1 MKYKDN
7 LVAQYLTRKL
17 VDTKVGILVKGV
29 SNLSPIEIC
38 EYIVDSTTETFY
50 VAIIGYDEVHPSNN
64 ARLHLSEKIE
74 TAVQWRSEPEK
85 AGNILVF
92 VKEDSDKLH
101 SLAELDAVSSSNI
114 SEYAIDLHI
123 QQESNKPVIKFW
135 ETIKEVA
142 RYFTF
147 DMLEDFILSVNENQ
161 GDLIPTNLW
170 QLNRLNDKEIL
181 NTNIDI
187 KERLYQNRELILT
200 MGQLSEASRRSIASS
215 LRHSK
220 GEKKVYLQSAYKL
233 LQDYFK
239 FGNKETLSKLT
250 YQDLKALLSTTVNP
264 KKEDNGKNDPNK
276 EKEKNKEQPIQ
287 PKELNQL
294 ISSILIEPDEI
305 NTKAISDLY
314 EDIKKYYEEES
325 EGDTEIAPVGGD
337 FENRKII
344 IASPN
349 SYLRK
354 IVGQACNNKVWG
366 GVLQTNES
374 ILRDAVSTDIEH
386 FHPFY
391 PDDSANEIISFN
403 DSSLFEFI
411 DRFDQQFLEKGNDD
425 IELFRPVLEAL
436 IQART
441 NLIQH
446 LDLIMYH
453 PILSFGIDKHL
464 RNELISYIEA
474 WSGLLRLY
482 CQNEL
487 VMHEIS
493 QKGSNFVAR
502 ALLLLDVLYVK
513 TPNEWKGILL
523 PLHPLFLWRYY
534 EIFKDFDSDREE
546 MLDQDKKALEEVLNK
561 LPQIMNFLVVD
572 SMITNEKS
580 LELPCSGTIDS
591 LPTFENKTNRYLGED
606 GIEAI
611 PEIIS
616 RWIQFAPYTK
626 NEVRI
631 CTIDAPDL
639 PSILRSLKQLI
650 ENGTCNRISYTVFLT
665 RNQNGNSELAKLDYS
680 DRDFLIG
687 EYLKNGKLSIN
698 IKNSGSSKDIKNDL
712 KQQPVHIA
720 FYFDQ
725 ASYTIEY
732 GPSTKNLYISPLV
745 ITYDYEFDEIT
756 NRGDIFPSSDM
767 DSGIIGSYHKVMRLA
782 DIISNNRIPRPT
794 YNPSADISDVVS
806 TIKDGET
813 QWLVVADRSIS
824 NYSPEGTIP
833 IGEHQYNRRN
843 TCVWASS
850 SSRIIDQYVTLLRQY
865 NLQPD
870 KEKLLSVIKQ
880 FGHIS
885 SEGLISIPRFG
896 TDSKTIENRKKGL
909 IGTVFSAAW
918 FAQNYP
924 NSLVASLDT
933 PEARLWLYDSRY
945 GDERADLIAL
955 SYDIQSDTLTFMP
968 IEVKTRDDSFDAKI
982 EKLEGSNQYAIT
994 GHAADQISS
1003 IVGMLSEIFG
1013 LHEPESLDMFIA
1025 ARREVIKYQIVSE
1038 CFRNMHDPTWQK
1050 EWSNLFKRAFS
1061 NNKSNGLKIK
1071 IEGLLIHVKLSDASG
1086 GKTIECFNP
1095 NADYCPIKYV
1105 ELSAKE
1111 IQHDVIGGNMS
1122 PLLHWE
1128 HDVHEK
1134 AENEDDDQNEQDYN
1148 LDGKINDL
1156 VEDGIEDITEKG
1168 AIPATIN
1175 SGNNKIDP
1183 NLTKDE
1189 YSHDKLEDEEISKEN
1204 IDNLA
1209 NAFKRSCQDYH
1220 IGLRECDSSKAVV
1233 GPSVIRLFFKLAR
1246 GQSLQTLNSHL
1257 EDIGREMK
1265 RTGILTQIIKNSD
1278 ELILDIPRIKRVP
1291 VLYKDIENMMQVESP
1306 EQLKFPLGRTPEGY
1320 DLIKDLSEMP
1330 HMLIGGS
1337 TGSGKTV
1344 FLFTLIASLIKTHPS
1359 PKDMQLVLSSSGLE
1373 DFIHFEGLPHLVE
1386 GRIISDAYD
1395 ATELIK
1401 NTVYTEFKM
1410 REKILSEARVSNIS
1424 QYNAKFP
1431 ENKMAPLVVIIDE
1444 FADLADQLVKKKDKD
1459 DFYTPVLRI
1468 AQIGRKRGIHL
1479 VLCTQRPSATLVPS
1493 NIKAQLSGRVAL
1505 RVNDANSSRMIIDES
1520 GAQQLQK
1527 HGDMIYKNGSDI
1539 ARVQGY
1545 FISIEEL
1552 DKIVT
1557 DVKKLNGVK

>member
-1 MKYKDN
+1 M
-7 LVAQYLTRKL
+7 RKL
-17 VDTKVGILVKGV
+17 VETKVGVLIKGI
-29 SNLSPIEIC
+29 SSLSPIEIC
-38 EYIVDSTTETFY
+38 EAIVDSTEETYY
-50 VAIIGYDEVHPSNN
+50 VVIIGYEEMHQSNN
-64 ARLHLSEKIE
+64 ERLFLSNKIE

-101 SLAELDAVSSSNI
+101 SLAELDIVSSSNI

-123 QQESNKPVIKFW
+123 QQESNKPILRFW
-135 ETIKEVA
+135 EAIKDVS

-161 GDLIPTNLW
+161 VDLIPTNLW
-170 QLNRLNDKEIL
+170 RLNLLNDSEIL
-181 NTNIDI
+181 NTNIDT

-220 GEKKVYLQSAYKL
+220 GDEKAYLQSVYKL

-239 FGNKETLSKLT
+239 LGNQNTLSKLT
-250 YQDLKALLSTTVNP
+250 YQDLKVLLSSVNS
-264 KKEDNGKNDPNK
+264 KKQDPEKKDQNK
-276 EKEKNKEQPIQ
+276 TQDKNKEQPIQ

-294 ISSILIEPDEI
+294 ISSILVEPDEI
-305 NTKAISDLY
+305 NTKALNDLY
-314 EDIKKYYEEES
+314 KDIKKHYEDDSES
-325 EGDTEIAPVGGD
+325 DTDITPIGGS

-344 IASPN
+344 LSGPN
-349 SYLRK
+349 TYLRK
-354 IVGQACNNKVWG
+354 IVGQACSENVWG
-366 GVLQTNES
+366 GVLHTKEL
-374 ILRDAVSTDIEH
+374 ILRDAVSTDIEY
-386 FHPFY
+386 FSPFC
-391 PDDSANEIISFN
+391 PDDNTNEIINFN
-403 DSSLFEFI
+403 ESSLFDFI
-411 DRFDQQFLEKGNDD
+411 DRFDKQFLEKGNSS
-425 IELFRPVLEAL
+425 IELFKPVLESL
-436 IQART
+436 IKSR
-441 NLIQH
+441 NILIEH

-453 PILSFGIDKHL
+453 PILSFGVDRDLK
-464 RNELISYIEA
+464 NGLIEYIEA
-474 WSGLLRLY
+474 WSNLLRLY

-487 VMHEIS
+487 IMHEIS

-502 ALLLLDVLYVK
+502 ALLLLDVLFVK

-523 PLHPLFLWRYY
+523 PLHPLLLWRYY
-534 EIFKDFDSDREE
+534 EIFRDFDSDREE
-546 MLDQDKKALEEVLNK
+546 MLEQDKKALEKVLNQ

-572 SMITNEKS
+572 SMITNDKS
-580 LELPCSGTIDS
+580 LELPCSGTIDG
-591 LPTFENKTNRYLGED
+591 LPSFENKTNRYLGED

-611 PEIIS
+611 PEVIS

-631 CTIDAPDL
+631 CTVDAPDL
-639 PSILRSLKQLI
+639 PSILRFLKQLI
-650 ENGTCNRISYTVFLT
+650 ENGTCNRISYTIYLT

-687 EYLKNGKLSIN
+687 EYLKNGKLAIN
-698 IKNSGSSKDIKNDL
+698 IRNVESSKDIKNDL
-712 KQQPVHIA
+712 HQQPVHIA

-756 NRGDIFPSSDM
+756 NRGDIFPSADM

-794 YNPSADISDVVS
+794 YNPSADIGDVVS
-806 TIKDGET
+806 TIRDGET

-824 NYSPEGTIP
+824 NYSPECTIP

-850 SSRIIDQYVTLLRQY
+850 NSRIIDQYVTLLRQY

-870 KEKLLSVIKQ
+870 KEKLLSVIKK

-896 TDSKTIENRKKGL
+896 TDAKTIENRKKGL

-933 PEARLWLYDSRY
+933 PEARLWLHDSRY

-955 SYDIQSDTLTFMP
+955 SYDVQTDTLTFMP

-982 EKLEGSNQYAIT
+982 EKLDNLNQYTIT
-994 GHAADQISS
+994 GHAADQIAS

-1038 CFRNMHDPTWQK
+1038 CFRNIHDPIWQK
-1050 EWSNLFKRAFS
+1050 EWSNIFKRAFS
-1061 NNKSNGLKIK
+1061 EDNNNGLRIN

-1095 NADYCPIKYV
+1095 AADYCPIKYV

-1111 IQHDVIGGNMS
+1111 IQHDVIGGDIL
-1122 PLLHWE
+1122 PLLNWE
-1128 HDVHEK
+1128 HDTSEK
-1134 AENEDDDQNEQDYN
+1134 IEKEVNTYE
-1148 LDGKINDL
+1148 
-1156 VEDGIEDITEKG
+1156 EDGPEQMNGDQDVLKDDTDES
-1168 AIPATIN
+1168 N
-1175 SGNNKIDP
+1175 LP
-1183 NLTKDE
+1183 NLTSGIFSYEKDKSNPDIGFSVKTQE
-1189 YSHDKLEDEEISKEN
+1189 TIDEEEISKEN
-1204 IDNLA
+1204 IENLA

-1220 IGLRECDSSKAVV
+1220 IGLRECEPSKAVI

-1265 RTGILTQIIKNSD
+1265 RSGILTQTIKNSD
-1278 ELILDIPRIKRVP
+1278 EIILDIPRITRVP
-1291 VLYKDIENMMQVESP
+1291 VLYRDIENMIHVESP
-1306 EQLKFPLGRTPEGY
+1306 EQLKFPLGRSPEGD

-1359 PKDMQLVLSSSGLE
+1359 PNQMQLVLSSSGLE

-1386 GRIISDAYD
+1386 GRIISDAYE

-1401 NTVYTEFKM
+1401 NTVYTEFKK
-1410 REKILSEARVSNIS
+1410 RERILSEARVSNIS
-1424 QYNAKFP
+1424 QYNTKFP
-1431 ENKMAPLVVIIDE
+1431 NNKMAPLVVIIDE

-1505 RVNDANSSRMIIDES
+1505 KVNDANSSRMIIDEA

-1545 FISIEEL
+1545 FISIDEL
-1552 DKIVT
+1552 DHIVNQ
-1557 DVKKLNGVK
+1557 VKKKNGVE